1 MQEASFGLTKDS
13 LNMLSIALR
22 VSMPTFNMTVVQFK
36 SRPGKSPCMMNAY
49 INNSQPGDKRVKSLG
64 DLSLTYLSIK
74 LYKLA
79 MTFVYK
85 QKASMQGE

>member
-1 MQEASFGLTKDS
+1 
-13 LNMLSIALR
+13 
-22 VSMPTFNMTVVQFK
+22 
-36 SRPGKSPCMMNAY
+36 MMNAY